1 VSSGV
6 RSSRVDWLIFLA
18 LGFMWGSSYLFI
30 KIAVNDFGTFTLVA
44 LRLTIGAALLWTVLR
59 LAGQRLPRERRI
71 YGHLLVMALVN
82 IAIPFL
88 LITWAERNVESA
100 LAAVLTSLVPLFV
113 VVLAPLFIH
122 DEPLRVNGVI
132 GLAIGFV
139 GVVVLT
145 SREFTG
151 AGSDLV
157 SVIALIGSS
166 VSYAAGVVYSR
177 RNVRGVAPMV
187 PAVFQVTFA
196 ALLTGVIAL
205 LFEQPWNARPDLA
218 GIVAIIW
225 LGLLGSGLAYL
236 AFFRLL
242 AHWGATRTSL
252 VAYLLPVVGIVL
264 GFLVLREPIDA
275 RMLAGTALIIGGV
288 ALVNS
293 RYGRQLIFER
303 RRPNLAGAEALPPR
317 G

>member
-1 VSSGV
+1 
-6 RSSRVDWLIFLA
+6 
-18 LGFMWGSSYLFI
+18 
-30 KIAVNDFGTFTLVA
+30 
-44 LRLTIGAALLWTVLR
+44 
-59 LAGQRLPRERRI
+59 
-71 YGHLLVMALVN
+71 MALVN

-122 DEPLRVNGVI
+122 DEPLRVNGII
-132 GLAIGFV
+132 GLVVGFV

-151 AGSDLV
+151 TGSDLF
-157 SVIALIGSS
+157 SVLALIGSS
-166 VSYAAGVVYSR
+166 VSYAVGAVYSR

-196 ALLTGVIAL
+196 MLITGAIAV
-205 LFEQPWNARPDLA
+205 LFEHPWDARPAL
-218 GIVAIIW
+218 GGVVAILW

-242 AHWGATRTSL
+242 SRWGATRTSL
-252 VAYLLPVVGIVL
+252 VAYVLPIVGIAL

-293 RYGRQLIFER
+293 RFGRQLIFER
-303 RRPNLAGAEALPPR
+303 TQPSLAHAEASPPR

>member
-1 VSSGV
+1 V

-18 LGFMWGSSYLFI
+18 LGFVWGSSYLFI
-30 KIAVNDFGTFTLVA
+30 KIAVDDFGTFTLVA
-44 LRLTIGAALLWTVLR
+44 LRLAIGAALLWAVLR
-59 LAGQRLPRERRI
+59 LARERLPREPRI
-71 YGHLLVMALVN
+71 YGHLVVMALVN

-88 LITWAERNVESA
+88 LITWAERSVESA
-100 LAAVLTSLVPLFV
+100 LAAVLNSLVPLFV
-113 VVLAPLFIH
+113 VVLAPLFIQ
-122 DEPLRVNGVI
+122 DEPLRVNGIV
-132 GLAIGFV
+132 GLVVGFV

-145 SREFTG
+145 SRELSG

-157 SVIALIGSS
+157 SVLALIGSS

-177 RNVRGVAPMV
+177 RNVRGLHPMV

-196 ALLTGVIAL
+196 MLITGALALLV
-205 LFEQPWNARPDLA
+205 EQPWNARPSLH
-218 GIVAIIW
+218 GVFAILW

-242 AHWGATRTSL
+242 SRWGATRTSL
-252 VAYLLPVVGIVL
+252 VAYELPIVGIVL
-264 GFLVLREPIDA
+264 GFLVLGEPIDA
-275 RMLAGTALIIGGV
+275 RMILGTALIIGGV

-303 RRPNLAGAEALPPR
+303 RRPGGAPRVEAVPPR
-317 G
+317 A

>member
-1 VSSGV
+1 M

-30 KIAVNDFGTFTLVA
+30 KIAVDDFGTFTLVA
-44 LRLTIGAALLWTVLR
+44 LRLAVGAALLWTVLR
-59 LAGQRLPRERRI
+59 LAKQRLPREPRI

-88 LITWAERNVESA
+88 LITWAEQSVESA

-122 DEPLRVNGVI
+122 DEPLRTNGIIGLVI
-132 GLAIGFV
+132 GFI

-145 SREFTG
+145 SRELNG

-157 SVIALIGSS
+157 SDLALVGAS
-166 VSYAAGVVYSR
+166 VSYAVGAVYSR
-177 RNVRGVAPMV
+177 RNVRGLQPMI

-196 ALLTGVIAL
+196 MLITGAVALLV
-205 LFEQPWNARPDLA
+205 EQPWNARPDLGA
-218 GIVAIIW
+218 VVAILW
-225 LGLLGSGLAYL
+225 LGLLGSGFAYL

-242 AHWGATRTSL
+242 ARWGATRTTL
-252 VAYLLPVVGIVL
+252 VAYVLPVVGIVL
-264 GFLVLREPIDA
+264 GFLVLHEPIDG
-275 RMLAGTALIIGGV
+275 RMIFGTALIIGGV

-293 RYGRQLIFER
+293 RYGRQLVFER
-303 RRPNLAGAEALPPR
+303 GRPSVARVEATTPR
-317 G
+317 A